1 MADNKGNYTNPDL
14 RERLKKQIKAGAR
27 GGKAGEWS

>member
-1 MADNKGNYTNPDL
+1 MANDKSNYTNPDL
-14 RERLKKQIKAGAR
+14 RERLKRQIKAGTR